1 MNRRFLMS
9 AAIAISTPLIASAQ
23 MTIYVDDD
31 APNDIGPNNPNLSDP
46 LEDGTIDHPFDRIN
60 EAIDAS
66 ANGDTV
72 LIRAGTYLDSATI
85 NTDGK
90 AITIRGED
98 GAANTI
104 VDGFASP
111 ESIMVIDSG
120 EGPATVIEGLTLQ
133 GGNDGTGGA
142 LEILGATTSPVI
154 RDCVFR
160 FNTTPVDGSAVNVTA
175 PSTSLTA
182 RARFEDCVFENNTAT
197 GSAAG
202 SNVDGTFAAIRT
214 SPMLVRCTFRNN
226 TAAAGAG
233 FWATQSAG
241 ATLLDCVF
249 ETNDNVRDG
258 TVYIVSSSNVEIRGS
273 RFLRNTGNGGPAIYV
288 ENSSV
293 LVSRCE
299 LLGNTSGNLGGAM
312 LLDSC
317 DVTVTN
323 STIIGNTA
331 LNDGGAVAIRDS
343 GSCFFENCTITANFA
358 ADSIGGVF
366 PVGAGNLAT
375 LLNTICIDN
384 TSGTPSTTTNFGGTS
399 NASVYATSYSIVP
412 TADLPAGA
420 DVGDGNFVADP
431 MFVSAPDP
439 GMDGM
444 WGTADDDYGDVRLM
458 ASLSPAI
465 DAGDSVHYM
474 GPLADLDSADRA
486 QDDPDVLDTGLAI
499 ATPTIDIGAFEVQA
513 GGPPPSCV
521 GDFNGDGLINGA
533 DLATLLSVWGMCP

>member
-1 MNRRFLMS
+1 MNRRFLMI

-31 APNDIGPNNPNLSDP
+31 APNDVGPNNPNLSDP

-60 EAIDAS
+60 EAIDAAS
-66 ANGDTV
+66 NGDTV
-72 LIRAGTYLDSATI
+72 LVRAGTYLDAETI

-111 ESIMVIDSG
+111 QSIMVIDSG
-120 EGPATVIEGLTLQ
+120 EGSGTVIEGLTLQ
-133 GGNDGTGGA
+133 GGDDTTGGA
-142 LEILGATTSPVI
+142 LQIVGTTTSPVI

-160 FNTTPVDGSAVNVTA
+160 FNTTTFDGSAVHVTA
-175 PSTSLTA
+175 PSPSTNA
-182 RARFEDCVFENNTAT
+182 RARFEDCIFENNTAT
-197 GSAAG
+197 GQAVSGNIDA
-202 SNVDGTFAAIRT
+202 TFFASRVNT
-214 SPMLVRCTFRNN
+214 TLVRCIFRNN
-226 TAAAGAG
+226 TALAGAG
-233 FWATQSAG
+233 IGINLCPG
-241 ATLLDCVF
+241 ATVLDCEF
-249 ETNDNVRDG
+249 ETNDNGRDG
-258 TVYIVSSSNVEIRGS
+258 TVYVASSSNVEIRGS
-273 RFLRNTGNGGPAIYV
+273 VFTRNTGNGGPAVYV
-288 ENSSV
+288 ENSTV
-293 LVSRCE
+293 LISRCE

-317 DVTVTN
+317 DVTMTN
-323 STIIGNTA
+323 SVMVGNTA
-331 LNDGGAVAIRDS
+331 LNDGGAVAIRDN

-358 ADSIGGVF
+358 ADAIGGVF
-366 PVGAGNLAT
+366 PVGAGNLAM
-375 LLNTICIDN
+375 LLNTILINN
-384 TSGTPSTTTNFGGTS
+384 TSGTASTTTNFGGTS

-439 GMDGM
+439 GMDGT
-444 WGTADDDYGDVRLM
+444 WGTMDDDYGDVRLM
-458 ASLSPAI
+458 SSISPAI
-465 DAGDSVHYM
+465 DAGDSVHYT
-474 GPLADLDSADRA
+474 GPLADLGGADRA

-499 ATPTIDIGAFEVQA
+499 ATPTIDIGAYEVQA
-513 GGPPPSCV
+513 GGPAPSCV
-521 GDFNGDGLINGA
+521 GDFNSDGLINGA